1 LILKQKNIID
11 SWIIRATG
19 FIAPLQAIYKEANI
33 TYDRNGNLLTYPAGA
48 SIPLVHSLPRTS
60 DSPLFLGRRLGQADR
75 KYVLFDSVEL
85 RKMPDQSFPGQA
97 FSKCRLHDGK

>member
-33 TYDRNGNLLTYPAGA
+33 TYDRNGNLLTYQRWCKYTAGTLSA
-48 SIPLVHSLPRTS
+48 P
-60 DSPLFLGRRLGQADR
+60 
-75 KYVLFDSVEL
+75 Y
-85 RKMPDQSFPGQA
+85 
-97 FSKCRLHDGK
+97 